1 MNMEPKSE
9 GLEAGFPFTNWVIF
23 RFQPLIFQGVQR
35 GWNLCH
41 SQRYAWLTFE
51 ATYPANSQLSTFLS
65 LLFLLLADFECHIQN
80 SGVPSTPF
88 PLSYIPIPPPK
99 KKKKR
104 TTSNNS
110 TTNNISIQHHNIQQP
125 TWAPTQN
132 KNAPNTKRFPSKKT
146 KHHRASIGR
155 KLDQPYGFKPEIGTT
170 LTLGVDG
177 AWRM

>member
-1 MNMEPKSE
+1 MRDS
-9 GLEAGFPFTNWVIF
+9 
-23 RFQPLIFQGVQR
+23 PLKQHIPP
-35 GWNLCH
+35 
-41 SQRYAWLTFE
+41 T
-51 ATYPANSQLSTFLS
+51 PNSQHFFLS
-65 LLFLLLADFECHIQN
+65 FFCCWLILNAISKTQEFRPP
-80 SGVPSTPF
+80 PSP
-88 PLSYIPIPPPK
+88 SPISPSLPPK

-177 AWRM
+177 A